1 MALNLADRLLTIVVT
16 ATFTSAVWVVLGTT
30 SLRTTDGDAGPTA
43 GEPSEAPNPAPSEPA
58 VLAPPPGEAGELIVP
73 VAGVTAAQLTDT
85 FSDERDGVR
94 LHEALDIMASRGTRV
109 LAAAPGTVE
118 RLFQSDAGGN
128 TIYVRSQDRQT
139 IHYYAH
145 LQDYAPGLSEGQ
157 SVQRG
162 QRLGSVG
169 SSGNADPA
177 APHLHFA
184 IMRTTPDAE
193 WWEPA
198 TGIISSPA
206 TPAGGATTGGMDGA
220 GFGASARSP
229 DGSAALSPAARNV
242 VLPATSQAAE
252 VNVAVTTIVR
262 SRSARFSAIARP
274 GISPRWR
281 CRPSRPIGPRP
292 NWSGA
297 RSRGSA

>member
-1 MALNLADRLLTIVVT
+1 MALNLADRLTTIVVT

-30 SLRTTDGDAGPTA
+30 SFRTTDGTA
-43 GEPSEAPNPAPSEPA
+43 GSESSEPSGVPKPAPSTPA
-58 VLAPPPGEAGELIVP
+58 VLAPPPGEAGELMIP

-85 FSDERDGVR
+85 FSDERDGIR
-94 LHEALDIMASRGTRV
+94 LHEALDIMAAAGTPV

-145 LQDYAPGLSEGQ
+145 LQDYAPGLREGQ

-198 TGIISSPA
+198 TA
-206 TPAGGATTGGMDGA
+206 
-220 GFGASARSP
+220 
-229 DGSAALSPAARNV
+229 
-242 VLPATSQAAE
+242 
-252 VNVAVTTIVR
+252 VNPYPLLR
-262 SRSARFSAIARP
+262 RD
-274 GISPRWR
+274 
-281 CRPSRPIGPRP
+281 
-292 NWSGA
+292 
-297 RSRGSA
+297 

>member
-1 MALNLADRLLTIVVT
+1 MAAAGTPVV
-16 ATFTSAVWVVLGTT
+16 
-30 SLRTTDGDAGPTA
+30 
-43 GEPSEAPNPAPSEPA
+43 
-58 VLAPPPGEAGELIVP
+58 
-73 VAGVTAAQLTDT
+73 
-85 FSDERDGVR
+85 
-94 LHEALDIMASRGTRV
+94 
-109 LAAAPGTVE
+109 AAAPGTVE

-145 LQDYAPGLSEGQ
+145 LQDYAPGLREGQ

-198 TGIISSPA
+198 TA
-206 TPAGGATTGGMDGA
+206 
-220 GFGASARSP
+220 
-229 DGSAALSPAARNV
+229 
-242 VLPATSQAAE
+242 
-252 VNVAVTTIVR
+252 VNPYPLLR
-262 SRSARFSAIARP
+262 RD
-274 GISPRWR
+274 
-281 CRPSRPIGPRP
+281 
-292 NWSGA
+292 
-297 RSRGSA
+297 

>member
-94 LHEALDIMASRGTRV
+94 LHEALDIMAAAGTPV

-198 TGIISSPA
+198 TA
-206 TPAGGATTGGMDGA
+206 
-220 GFGASARSP
+220 
-229 DGSAALSPAARNV
+229 
-242 VLPATSQAAE
+242 
-252 VNVAVTTIVR
+252 VNPYPLLR
-262 SRSARFSAIARP
+262 RD
-274 GISPRWR
+274 
-281 CRPSRPIGPRP
+281 
-292 NWSGA
+292 
-297 RSRGSA
+297 

>member
-85 FSDERDGVR
+85 VSDERDGVR
-94 LHEALDIMASRGTRV
+94 LHEARDNMAAAGTPV

-193 WWEPA
+193 WGEPA
-198 TGIISSPA
+198 TGVKPY
-206 TPAGGATTGGMDGA
+206 PLL
-220 GFGASARSP
+220 R
-229 DGSAALSPAARNV
+229 RN
-242 VLPATSQAAE
+242 
-252 VNVAVTTIVR
+252 
-262 SRSARFSAIARP
+262 
-274 GISPRWR
+274 
-281 CRPSRPIGPRP
+281 
-292 NWSGA
+292 
-297 RSRGSA
+297 